1 MIQNQTVSTMNT
13 FEYTPQAVIL
23 INPRF
28 FAAAKECTDLYQ
40 MRKKLSTHLYMIELE
55 SSEAYDQDAAIFARI
70 RDTSQVLR
78 NILKKRSEDLA
89 GFSMAQV
96 IYDMAHENHRPDLT
110 PAFYADLY
118 HLLLGVQGKG
128 SRKAFDDIH
137 LSAINDQGR
146 PAAIHRSRQLDEIC
160 SEVDQKINQYKTGL
174 DKHSVTR
181 RNKRR
186 DKIITKLNA
195 SLDDWQDWHW
205 QIDNIVKEPELLQ
218 DLIKLSS
225 KEKKAVKTAR
235 THNLP
240 FGITPYYLSLMDD
253 AQSRRDTSIRA
264 QVLPPADYV
273 TQVISNQERSGL
285 DFMGEEDTSPF
296 DLITRRYPS
305 ICIFKPF
312 NTCPQICVY
321 CQRNWEI
328 DDAMAPKAFA
338 GMQQIDAATRW
349 IKEHPTIH
357 EVLITGG
364 DPLAMGD
371 VTISNILAK
380 IADIST
386 VDRIRIGTRIPVTM
400 PMRVTADLAEILAQF
415 RELGRRELAI
425 STHVQNPYEITPE
438 LVKAVNRL
446 RSHGLP
452 VYNQLVYTYF
462 VSKRFEASALRRH
475 LRLVGIDPYYT
486 FNTKGKDETLSYR
499 VPISRLVMEQQEEA
513 RLLPGLERTDE
524 AVFNVPRLGKNYL
537 KSREHRDLLAIL
549 PNGARVYEFYSWEK
563 NLSNTTNTYSYVDV
577 PILNY
582 LKRLEKDG
590 ENLQD
595 YDTIWYYF

>member
-1 MIQNQTVSTMNT
+1 MNT

-96 IYDMAHENHRPDLT
+96 IYDIAHENHRPDLT

-338 GMQQIDAATRW
+338 GMQQIDAAIRW

-400 PMRVTADLAEILAQF
+400 PMRITADLAEILAQF

-425 STHVQNPYEITPE
+425 TTHVQNPYEITPE

-549 PNGARVYEFYSWEK
+549 PNGARVYEFYAWEK

>member
-1 MIQNQTVSTMNT
+1 MNKSA
-13 FEYTPQAVIL
+13 YDPQQIKL
-23 INPRF
+23 LNPRF
-28 FAAAKECTDLYQ
+28 FSVAQESAGLSQ
-40 MRKKLSTHLYMIELE
+40 MRKNLAAHLFTIELE

-78 NILKKRSEDLA
+78 NMLKKRSEDIA
-89 GFSMAQV
+89 GFSMTQA
-96 IYDMAHENHRPDLT
+96 IFDIAHDNPRSDLT

-118 HLLLGVQGKG
+118 HLLLGLQGRG
-128 SRKAFDDIH
+128 SRKTFDDIH

-146 PAAIHRSRQLDEIC
+146 PAAIDRSRQLDELR
-160 SEVDQKINQYKTGL
+160 SEVDKKMSVYTTGL
-174 DKHSVTR
+174 DKHSIAR
-181 RNKRR
+181 RNRRR
-186 DKIITKLNA
+186 DSIIERLNA
-195 SLDDWQDWHW
+195 SLDDWHDWHW
-205 QIDNIVKEPELLQ
+205 QVKNIIKEPELLQ
-218 DLIKLSS
+218 DLVQLSRE
-225 KEKKAVKTAR
+225 EKKAVQTAR
-235 THNLP
+235 AHKLP
-240 FGITPYYLSLMDD
+240 FGITPYYISLMDND
-253 AQSRRDTSIRA
+253 RSKRNISIRS
-264 QVLPPADYV
+264 QVLPPAEYV
-273 TQVISNQERSGL
+273 AHVIANQGASGL

-296 DLITRRYPS
+296 DLITRRYPA

-328 DDAMAPKAFA
+328 EDAMSSNAFA
-338 GMQQIDAATRW
+338 GMQQVDAAINW

-380 IADIST
+380 VADIPT

-400 PMRVTADLAEILAQF
+400 PMRITADLADILAQF
-415 RELGRRELAI
+415 RELGRREVVI
-425 STHVQNPYEITPE
+425 TTHVQTPYEITPE

-446 RSHGLP
+446 RSRGLP
-452 VYNQLVYTYF
+452 VYNQLVYTYY

-486 FNTKGKDETLSYR
+486 FNTKGKDETLPYR

-549 PNGARVYEFYSWEK
+549 PDGARVYEFYSWEK
-563 NLSNTTNTYSYVDV
+563 NLSNITNTYPFVDV
-577 PILNY
+577 PILDY
-582 LKRLEKDG
+582 LERLEKDG

>member
-1 MIQNQTVSTMNT
+1 MNT
-13 FEYTPQAVIL
+13 SEYTSQTITSL
-23 INPRF
+23 NPRF
-28 FAAAKECTDLYQ
+28 FTVAKEWTDLEL
-40 MRKKLSTHLYMIELE
+40 MRQKLSTHLFAIELE
-55 SSEAYDQDAAIFARI
+55 SSEAYDQDAAVFARI
-70 RDTSQVLR
+70 RDTTQVLR
-78 NILKKRSEDLA
+78 NMLKKRSEDLA
-89 GFSMAQV
+89 GFSMAQAV
-96 IYDMAHENHRPDLT
+96 YDISHGTPRPDLT
-110 PAFYADLY
+110 PAFYAEL
-118 HLLLGVQGKG
+118 HHILLGIQGQG

-137 LSAINDQGR
+137 LSAINDRGR
-146 PAAIHRSRQLDEIC
+146 PAAIHRSQQLDKIR
-160 SEVDQKINQYKTGL
+160 SEVDQKINQYKSGL
-174 DKHSVTR
+174 DARSITR

-186 DKIITKLNA
+186 DKIITRLNA

-205 QIDNIVKEPELLQ
+205 QIKNIIKEPEILQ
-218 DLIKLSS
+218 KLVQLS
-225 KEKKAVKTAR
+225 KDEKKAVINAR

-253 AQSRRDTSIRA
+253 GHDRRDLSIRA

-273 TQVISNQERSGL
+273 TQVIANKGESGF

-296 DLITRRYPS
+296 DLITRRYPA

-328 DDAMAPKAFA
+328 DDAMSSQAFA
-338 GMQQIDAATRW
+338 GMQRIDAGIRW

-357 EVLITGG
+357 EVLVTGG

-371 VTISNILAK
+371 VTISNILNK
-380 IADIST
+380 IADIPT

-400 PMRVTADLAEILAQF
+400 PMRITADLADILAQF
-415 RELGRRELAI
+415 RELGKREVAI
-425 STHVQNPYEITPE
+425 TTHIQTPYEITPE
-438 LVKAVNRL
+438 LVKAVDRL
-446 RSHGLP
+446 RVRGLP
-452 VYNQLVYTYF
+452 VYNQMVYTYF
-462 VSKRFEASALRRH
+462 VSKRFEASSLRRH
-475 LRLVGIDPYYT
+475 LRLIGIDPYYT
-486 FNTKGKDETLSYR
+486 FNTKGKDETRSYR

-549 PNGARVYEFYSWEK
+549 PDGARVYEFYSWEK
-563 NLSNTTNTYSYVDV
+563 NIGSVTKTYSFVDV
-577 PILNY
+577 PILDY

>member
-1 MIQNQTVSTMNT
+1 MNT
-13 FEYTPQAVIL
+13 SEYTSQTIRL
-23 INPRF
+23 LNRRF
-28 FAAAKECTDLYQ
+28 FTVAQEWTDLEL
-40 MRKKLSTHLYMIELE
+40 MRQKLSTHLFAIELE
-55 SSEAYDQDAAIFARI
+55 SSEAYDQDAAVFARI
-70 RDTSQVLR
+70 RDTTQVLR
-78 NILKKRSEDLA
+78 NMLKKRSEGLA
-89 GFSMAQV
+89 GFSMAQAV
-96 IYDMAHENHRPDLT
+96 YDIIHGNPRPDLT
-110 PAFYADLY
+110 AAFYAEL
-118 HLLLGVQGKG
+118 HHILLGIQGKG

-146 PAAIHRSRQLDEIC
+146 PAAIHRSRQLDKIR
-160 SEVDQKINQYKTGL
+160 SEVDQKISQYKTGL
-174 DKHSVTR
+174 DARSIAR

-186 DKIITKLNA
+186 DKIITRLNA

-205 QIDNIVKEPELLQ
+205 QIKNIIKEPEILQ
-218 DLIKLSS
+218 KLVQLS
-225 KEKKAVKTAR
+225 KDEKKAVINAR

-253 AQSRRDTSIRA
+253 GPDRRDRSIRA

-273 TQVISNQERSGL
+273 TQVIANKGESGF

-296 DLITRRYPS
+296 DLITRRYPA

-328 DDAMAPKAFA
+328 DDAMSSQAFA
-338 GMQQIDAATRW
+338 GMQRIDAGIRW
-349 IKEHPTIH
+349 IKEHPSIH
-357 EVLITGG
+357 EVLVTGG

-371 VTISNILAK
+371 VTISNILNK
-380 IADIST
+380 IADIPT

-400 PMRVTADLAEILAQF
+400 PMRVTADLADILAQF
-415 RELGRRELAI
+415 RELGKREVAI
-425 STHVQNPYEITPE
+425 TTHIQTPYEITPE
-438 LVKAVNRL
+438 LVKAVDRL
-446 RSHGLP
+446 RVRGLP
-452 VYNQLVYTYF
+452 VYNQMVYTYF
-462 VSKRFEASALRRH
+462 VSKRFEASSLRRH
-475 LRLVGIDPYYT
+475 LRLIGIDPYYT
-486 FNTKGKDETLSYR
+486 FNTKGKDETRSYR

-549 PNGARVYEFYSWEK
+549 PDGARVYEFYSWEK
-563 NLSNTTNTYSYVDV
+563 NIGSVTKTYSFVDV
-577 PILNY
+577 PILDY
-582 LKRLEKDG
+582 LKRLEEDG

>member
-1 MIQNQTVSTMNT
+1 MNT
-13 FEYTPQAVIL
+13 FEYTPQAVKL

-28 FAAAKECTDLYQ
+28 FAVAKENTDLDQ
-40 MRKKLSTHLYMIELE
+40 MRKKLATHLYIIELE

-70 RDTSQVLR
+70 RDISQVLR
-78 NILKKRSEDLA
+78 NMLKKRSEDLA
-89 GFSMAQV
+89 GFSMAQA
-96 IYDMAHENHRPDLT
+96 IYDIAHENPRLDLT

-118 HLLLGVQGKG
+118 HLLLGIQGKG

-146 PAAIHRSRQLDEIC
+146 PAAIHRSRQLDEIRT
-160 SEVDQKINQYKTGL
+160 EVDQKISQYKTGL
-174 DKHSVTR
+174 DTRSIAR

-186 DKIITKLNA
+186 EKIITRLNA
-195 SLDDWQDWHW
+195 SLDDWQNWHW
-205 QIDNIVKEPELLQ
+205 QIKNIIKDPDILQ
-218 DLIKLSS
+218 KLVKLSRE
-225 KEKKAVKTAR
+225 EKKAVKTAR
-235 THNLP
+235 KHNLP

-253 AQSRRDTSIRA
+253 DQNRRDISIRA

-273 TQVISNQERSGL
+273 AQVISNKEKSGF

-296 DLITRRYPS
+296 DLITRRYPA

-328 DDAMAPKAFA
+328 DDAMSPQAFA
-338 GMQQIDAATRW
+338 GMQQIDAGIKW

-371 VTISNILAK
+371 VTITNILAK
-380 IADIST
+380 IADIPT

-400 PMRVTADLAEILAQF
+400 PMRITADLADILAQF
-415 RELGRRELAI
+415 RELGRREVAI
-425 STHVQNPYEITPE
+425 TTHIQTPYEITPE
-438 LVKAVNRL
+438 LVKAVERL
-446 RSHGLP
+446 RSRGLP

-475 LRLVGIDPYYT
+475 LRLIGIDPYYT
-486 FNTKGKDETLSYR
+486 FNTKGKDETLAYR

-537 KSREHRDLLAIL
+537 KSREHRDLLSIL

-563 NLSNTTNTYSYVDV
+563 NLSNITNTYSSIDV
-577 PILNY
+577 PILDY

-590 ENLQD
+590 ENLQY

>member
-1 MIQNQTVSTMNT
+1 MNT

-78 NILKKRSEDLA
+78 NMLKKRSEDLA

-400 PMRVTADLAEILAQF
+400 PMRITADLAEILAQF

-425 STHVQNPYEITPE
+425 TTHVQNPYEITPE

-537 KSREHRDLLAIL
+537 KSREHRDLLTIL

>member
-1 MIQNQTVSTMNT
+1 MIPPQQTDTMNT
-13 FEYTPQAVIL
+13 YEYTPQAVIL

-28 FAAAKECTDLYQ
+28 FAVAKKSKDLYQ
-40 MRKKLSTHLYMIELE
+40 MRKELATHLYMIELE
-55 SSEAYDQDAAIFARI
+55 SSEAYDQDAAIFVRI

-78 NILKKRSEDLA
+78 NMLKKRSEDLT

-96 IYDMAHENHRPDLT
+96 IHDLAHENPRPDLT

-118 HLLLGVQGKG
+118 HLLSGILGKG
-128 SRKAFDDIH
+128 SRKAFDDIQ

-146 PAAIHRSRQLDEIC
+146 PAAIRRSRQLDEIR
-160 SEVDQKINQYKTGL
+160 SEVDQKIYQYTTGL
-174 DKHSVTR
+174 DKHSVTG

-195 SLDDWQDWHW
+195 SLDDWHDWRW
-205 QIDNIVKEPELLQ
+205 QISNIIKDPELLQ
-218 DLIKLSS
+218 DLVKLS
-225 KEKKAVKTAR
+225 KEEKKAVETAR
-235 THNLP
+235 AHKLP

-253 AQSRRDTSIRA
+253 AQSQRDISIRA

-273 TQVISNQERSGL
+273 SHVISNQETSGL

-296 DLITRRYPS
+296 DLITRRYPA

-328 DDAMAPKAFA
+328 DDAMSPKAFA
-338 GMQQIDAATRW
+338 GIKQIDAAIRW

-371 VTISNILAK
+371 ITISNILAK

-400 PMRVTADLAEILAQF
+400 PMRITADLADILAQF
-415 RELGRRELAI
+415 RELGRREVAI
-425 STHVQNPYEITPE
+425 TTHVQNPYEITPE

-446 RSHGLP
+446 RSRGLP

-475 LRLVGIDPYYT
+475 LRLIGIDPYYT
-486 FNTKGKDETLSYR
+486 FNTKGKEETLSYR

-537 KSREHRDLLAIL
+537 KSREHRDLVSIL

-577 PILNY
+577 PILDY

-590 ENLQD
+590 ENIQD
-595 YDTIWYYF
+595 YYTIWYYF

>member
-1 MIQNQTVSTMNT
+1 MDT
-13 FEYTPQAVIL
+13 FEYTPQAVIWT
-23 INPRF
+23 NPRF
-28 FAAAKECTDLYQ
+28 FAAAKESTDLYQ
-40 MRKKLSTHLYMIELE
+40 LRKKLSSHLCMIELE

-70 RDTSQVLR
+70 RDTTQVLR
-78 NILKKRSEDLA
+78 NMLKKRSEDLA
-89 GFSMAQV
+89 GFSMAQA
-96 IYDMAHENHRPDLT
+96 IYDMTHENHRPDLT

-118 HLLLGVQGKG
+118 HLLSGIQGKG

-137 LSAINDQGR
+137 LSAINEQGK
-146 PAAIHRSRQLDEIC
+146 PAAIHRSRQLDEIR
-160 SEVDQKINQYKTGL
+160 SEVDLKINQYKTGL
-174 DKHSVTR
+174 DKHSVSR

-186 DKIITKLNA
+186 DKIITRLNA
-195 SLDDWQDWHW
+195 SLDDWQNWHW
-205 QIDNIVKEPELLQ
+205 QIKNIIKEPELLQ
-218 DLIKLSS
+218 DLVKLSRE
-225 KEKKAVKTAR
+225 EKKAVKTAR

-253 AQSRRDTSIRA
+253 DQNRRDISIRA

-273 TQVISNQERSGL
+273 SQVISNQERSGL
-285 DFMGEEDTSPF
+285 DFMGEEDTSPY
-296 DLITRRYPS
+296 DLITRRYPA

-338 GMQQIDAATRW
+338 GMDKIDAAIIW

-371 VTISNILAK
+371 ITISNILAK
-380 IADIST
+380 IAAIPT

-400 PMRVTADLAEILAQF
+400 PMRITADLADILAQF
-415 RELGRRELAI
+415 RELGRREVAI
-425 STHVQNPYEITPE
+425 TTHIQTPYEITPD
-438 LVKAVNRL
+438 LVKAVDRL
-446 RSHGLP
+446 RSRGLP

-475 LRLVGIDPYYT
+475 LRLVGIDPYYS

-577 PILNY
+577 PILEY
-582 LKRLEKDG
+582 LNRLEKDG